1 MDLDLVQ
8 LDLQLT
14 VKVLDL
20 HLTVEALGE
29 VRLEIRPIL
38 GDILD
43 QLHHNQHQHQVPKFT
58 LHMVLIKT
66 LLQ

>member
-20 HLTVEALGE
+20 HLTVEALEE
-29 VRLEIRPIL
+29 VKLEIRHIL

-43 QLHHNQHQHQVPKFT
+43 QLHHNQHRHQVPKFT